1 MADPTL
7 SALAA
12 YSGQYEKK
20 LMTRFLNG
28 FDVNN
33 PALELYPTVKN
44 KLNLTQIVVN
54 KGAKPYTGKHV
65 AKDDIVYTPR
75 ILTVEDCQRDLTI
88 DPKQYRPTFMAEMR
102 GRGENANNMTIPF
115 AQYVNEAI
123 IKELNAEI
131 NNETLYHGVGKAA
144 FTAFNGASTY
154 SPGARITFTQ
164 DSELRYFKCVTATLA
179 GESPSTHP
187 AKWVWAGAEALTK
200 GFGGIIAD
208 EITGGALNPVVTGTV
223 TSSNA
228 YASFIAMFRA
238 LPLAVRNQECVIL
251 CSYTDFDLLLDDYED
266 KVKKNFEE
274 SNGITYLAKTDRK
287 CIIAPWSAMSGSRRL
302 IATAKKNFVVGTDEF
317 SDMNTIKTK
326 EEMYHLDMGMTWV
339 MGMQIRDLGA
349 MRVSNQA

>member
-75 ILTVEDCQRDLTI
+75 ILTVEDCQRDLTV

-123 IKELNAEI
+123 IKELNAEL
-131 NNETLYHGVGKAA
+131 NNETLYHGVGKSGFSAYSA
-144 FTAFNGASTY
+144 GATY
-154 SPGARITFTQ
+154 SAGEKITYTQ
-164 DSELRYFKCVTATLA
+164 GGEVRYFECVSATTA
-179 GESPSTHP
+179 GQNPDTHP
-187 AKWVWAGAEALTK
+187 AKWVWAGAKALTK
-200 GFGGIIAD
+200 GFGAIIAD
-208 EITGGALNPVVTGTV
+208 EITGGKLTPVTTGAVNNT
-223 TSSNA
+223 NA
-228 YASFIAMFRA
+228 YAKFIQMYRA
-238 LPLAVRNQECVIL
+238 LPLAVRSQGAIIL
-251 CSYTDFDLLLDDYED
+251 CSYTDYDHLLDDYED
-266 KVKKNFEE
+266 KIKKNFEE

-302 IATAKKNFVVGTDEF
+302 IATAPKNLVVGTDEF

-326 EEMYHLDMGMTWV
+326 EEMYTLDMGISWV

-349 MRVSNQA
+349 MAVSDQA